1 MRLVPKRFGIEIGER
16 VKRIKREIKEAIIV
30 VRENVGTNAHRL
42 NLIVAQSSLS
52 EQREYFAEMSKK

>member
-16 VKRIKREIKEAIIV
+16 GEIKEVIIV

-52 EQREYFAEMSKK
+52 EQREYFAEMSER